1 MRLEAKDLR
10 VTYGSLKVL
19 DGVDLTLES
28 GMWLML
34 CGPNGAG
41 KSTMVGALSQTVPYT
56 GEVVL
61 DGKDARR
68 WRPQE
73 YARRVGVLS
82 QKNGVNYAFTVEEV
96 VGLGRYAY
104 RRGLIS
110 RTRPEDEEK
119 IDSALRDTGLTE
131 LRRHSV
137 LTLSGGELQR
147 TFLAQA
153 LCQDPDILLLD
164 EPANHLDLAF
174 QERLF
179 QLIGSWLEKPGR
191 AVISVVHDLS
201 LARKFGTHA
210 VLLDRGRAAAR
221 GKVNDVLTRENLS
234 RVYGMDVYGWM
245 RSLLSQWED

>member
-1 MRLEAKDLR
+1 MEKKIR
-10 VTYGSLKVL
+10 
-19 DGVDLTLES
+19 
-28 GMWLML
+28 
-34 CGPNGAG
+34 
-41 KSTMVGALSQTVPYT
+41 
-56 GEVVL
+56 
-61 DGKDARR
+61 
-68 WRPQE
+68 
-73 YARRVGVLS
+73 
-82 QKNGVNYAFTVEEV
+82 
-96 VGLGRYAY
+96 
-104 RRGLIS
+104 
-110 RTRPEDEEK
+110 EDEEK